1 LPVAGLTVEDGA
13 ALMWWIRNSLF
24 FTQRLETQPG
34 LRLWSYDAFVREP
47 ERRLRDV
54 LDFIGS
60 SFIPGMLAGV
70 HANSVG
76 KEARPRLREDVERL
90 CQSLYERLV
99 DASGR
104 LDP

>member
-1 LPVAGLTVEDGA
+1 
-13 ALMWWIRNSLF
+13 
-24 FTQRLETQPG
+24 
-34 LRLWSYDAFVREP
+34 
-47 ERRLRDV
+47 
-54 LDFIGS
+54 
-60 SFIPGMLAGV
+60 MLAGV

-76 KEARPRLREDVERL
+76 KEARPRLRGDVERL